1 MGTTTVTGDILSGG
15 YSFDTFENVSRL
27 VNGHPEYADSG
38 STFMAVANQ
47 LDENTITMTLI
58 GGGTFR
64 LNNVQL
70 AEALSPLRNQAENAT
85 SVLITGNIFG
95 GGTVSTTVILDG
107 VNDGVGGAAD
117 FQLATFNASWDNLT
131 SVVFDGV
138 GDGVSG
144 TFSRFAIDN
153 ITVNIP
159 EPSSL
164 ALAGIGLLVLTGRKL
179 ARKR

>member
-1 MGTTTVTGDILSGG
+1 
-15 YSFDTFENVSRL
+15 
-27 VNGHPEYADSG
+27 
-38 STFMAVANQ
+38 MAVANQ
-47 LDENTITMTLI
+47 LDENTITMTPI

-95 GGTVSTTVILDG
+95 GGTVSTTITLDG
-107 VNDGVGGAAD
+107 INDGVGGAAD

-138 GDGVSG
+138 GG
-144 TFSRFAIDN
+144 TVSRFAIDN

-164 ALAGIGLLVLTGRKL
+164 ALAGIGLFALRWRKL
-179 ARKR
+179 AQKR